1 MEEDPA
7 EDDDDK
13 KEDPAEDP
21 AEDQTLKNKKPKKFI
36 SQLSKRQQKVR
47 DIVEGTESVPYPS
60 EVLRVSATER
70 RKKTKKKKEIS
81 LQWPSQSQAEFL
93 H

>member
-13 KEDPAEDP
+13 KEDPAED
-21 AEDQTLKNKKPKKFI
+21 QTLKNKKHKKFRCRD
-36 SQLSKRQQKVR
+36 SKRQQTVR

-60 EVLRVSATER
+60 EVLLCE
-70 RKKTKKKKEIS
+70 KEI
-81 LQWPSQSQAEFL
+81 LMKNMKEKG
-93 H
+93 

>member
-21 AEDQTLKNKKPKKFI
+21 AEDQTLKNKKHKKFI
-36 SQLSKRQQKVR
+36 CRDSKRQQTVR

-60 EVLRVSATER
+60 EVLLREKENPM
-70 RKKTKKKKEIS
+70 KKMKES
-81 LQWPSQSQAEFL
+81 G
-93 H
+93 